1 MTETEIIKEKKRNI
15 YSSFFSEDY
24 VSKFLF
30 KSILH
35 HVISLE
41 IYENNRLNG
50 ISFETIC
57 ANIPKS
63 IGSRS
68 SIQSILNEALE
79 KNISALKKTD
89 EDNRRQAFE
98 KAQAAAQTI
107 GKLSQRVDTLKADI
121 DSLHGRAVKNEAAL
135 ARSKDATAQAERQI
149 KTLTRERDALEAE
162 RSNMSNALDGVV
174 RQLATLREERD
185 ALAAK
190 LNNRKGG

>member
-1 MTETEIIKEKKRNI
+1 MTETDIIKEKKRNI

-41 IYENNRLNG
+41 IYENNTLNG

-57 ANIPKS
+57 SNIPKS

-79 KNISALKKTD
+79 KNIFVKEQSQNDKRIKNYYLSNNFLNMINSWLKKESTFF
-89 EDNRRQAFE
+89 R
-98 KAQAAAQTI
+98 KI
-107 GKLSQRVDTLKADI
+107 
-121 DSLHGRAVKNEAAL
+121 SLEN
-135 ARSKDATAQAERQI
+135 
-149 KTLTRERDALEAE
+149 
-162 RSNMSNALDGVV
+162 
-174 RQLATLREERD
+174 
-185 ALAAK
+185 
-190 LNNRKGG
+190 

>member
-79 KNISALKKTD
+79 KNIFTKEQSKTD
-89 EDNRRQAFE
+89 KRIKNYYLSNNFFN
-98 KAQAAAQTI
+98 TI
-107 GKLSQRVDTLKADI
+107 NYWLQKDGSYFSKLSPR
-121 DSLHGRAVKNEAAL
+121 N
-135 ARSKDATAQAERQI
+135 
-149 KTLTRERDALEAE
+149 
-162 RSNMSNALDGVV
+162 
-174 RQLATLREERD
+174 
-185 ALAAK
+185 
-190 LNNRKGG
+190 

>member
-1 MTETEIIKEKKRNI
+1 MGEHLLSQKCKILLRYLMTETEIIKEKKRNI

-79 KNISALKKTD
+79 KNIFVKEQSKSDKRIKNYYLSNNFLDMINGWLKKEGTFF
-89 EDNRRQAFE
+89 N
-98 KAQAAAQTI
+98 KM
-107 GKLSQRVDTLKADI
+107 
-121 DSLHGRAVKNEAAL
+121 SLEN
-135 ARSKDATAQAERQI
+135 
-149 KTLTRERDALEAE
+149 
-162 RSNMSNALDGVV
+162 
-174 RQLATLREERD
+174 
-185 ALAAK
+185 
-190 LNNRKGG
+190 

>member
-1 MTETEIIKEKKRNI
+1 MGEHLLSQKCKILLRYLMTETEIIKEKKRNI

-41 IYENNRLNG
+41 IYENNKLNG

-79 KNISALKKTD
+79 KNIFVKEQSKSDKRIK
-89 EDNRRQAFE
+89 NYY
-98 KAQAAAQTI
+98 
-107 GKLSQRVDTLKADI
+107 LSNNFLVMINTWLRKEGSFFSKM
-121 DSLHGRAVKNEAAL
+121 SLEN
-135 ARSKDATAQAERQI
+135 
-149 KTLTRERDALEAE
+149 
-162 RSNMSNALDGVV
+162 
-174 RQLATLREERD
+174 
-185 ALAAK
+185 
-190 LNNRKGG
+190 

>member
-1 MTETEIIKEKKRNI
+1 MIETEIIKEKKRNI

-79 KNISALKKTD
+79 KNIFTKEQSKTD
-89 EDNRRQAFE
+89 KRIKNYYLSNNFFNMINSWLQKEGSYFS
-98 KAQAAAQTI
+98 
-107 GKLSQRVDTLKADI
+107 KLSPR
-121 DSLHGRAVKNEAAL
+121 N
-135 ARSKDATAQAERQI
+135 
-149 KTLTRERDALEAE
+149 
-162 RSNMSNALDGVV
+162 
-174 RQLATLREERD
+174 
-185 ALAAK
+185 
-190 LNNRKGG
+190 

>member
-68 SIQSILNEALE
+68 SIQSILNESLE
-79 KNISALKKTD
+79 KNIFTKEQSKTD
-89 EDNRRQAFE
+89 KRIKNYYLSNNFFNMINSWLQKEGSYFS
-98 KAQAAAQTI
+98 
-107 GKLSQRVDTLKADI
+107 KLSPRI
-121 DSLHGRAVKNEAAL
+121 
-135 ARSKDATAQAERQI
+135 
-149 KTLTRERDALEAE
+149 
-162 RSNMSNALDGVV
+162 
-174 RQLATLREERD
+174 
-185 ALAAK
+185 
-190 LNNRKGG
+190 

>member
-1 MTETEIIKEKKRNI
+1 MGEHLLSQKCKILLRYLMTETEIIKEKKRNI

-41 IYENNRLNG
+41 IYENNKLNG

-79 KNISALKKTD
+79 KNIFVKEQSHSDKRIK
-89 EDNRRQAFE
+89 NYY
-98 KAQAAAQTI
+98 
-107 GKLSQRVDTLKADI
+107 LSNNFLNMINTWLRKEGSFFSKM
-121 DSLHGRAVKNEAAL
+121 SLEN
-135 ARSKDATAQAERQI
+135 
-149 KTLTRERDALEAE
+149 
-162 RSNMSNALDGVV
+162 
-174 RQLATLREERD
+174 
-185 ALAAK
+185 
-190 LNNRKGG
+190 

>member
-30 KSILH
+30 KSILNN
-35 HVISLE
+35 VISLE
-41 IYENNRLNG
+41 IYENNRFNG

-79 KNISALKKTD
+79 KNIFVKEQSKTDKRIKNYYLSNNFLDMINSWLKKEGTFF
-89 EDNRRQAFE
+89 N
-98 KAQAAAQTI
+98 KM
-107 GKLSQRVDTLKADI
+107 
-121 DSLHGRAVKNEAAL
+121 SLEN
-135 ARSKDATAQAERQI
+135 
-149 KTLTRERDALEAE
+149 
-162 RSNMSNALDGVV
+162 
-174 RQLATLREERD
+174 
-185 ALAAK
+185 
-190 LNNRKGG
+190 

>member
-68 SIQSILNEALE
+68 SIQSILNEAVE
-79 KNISALKKTD
+79 KNIFVKEQSKSDKRIKNYYLSNNFLEMSNSWLKKEGTFFNKMSL
-89 EDNRRQAFE
+89 DN
-98 KAQAAAQTI
+98 
-107 GKLSQRVDTLKADI
+107 
-121 DSLHGRAVKNEAAL
+121 
-135 ARSKDATAQAERQI
+135 
-149 KTLTRERDALEAE
+149 
-162 RSNMSNALDGVV
+162 
-174 RQLATLREERD
+174 
-185 ALAAK
+185 
-190 LNNRKGG
+190 

>member
-1 MTETEIIKEKKRNI
+1 MGEHLLSQKCKILLRYLMTETEIIKEKKRNI

-41 IYENNRLNG
+41 IYENNKLNG

-79 KNISALKKTD
+79 KNIFVKEQNKSDKRIK
-89 EDNRRQAFE
+89 NYY
-98 KAQAAAQTI
+98 
-107 GKLSQRVDTLKADI
+107 LSNNFLDMINTWLRKEGSFFSKM
-121 DSLHGRAVKNEAAL
+121 SLEN
-135 ARSKDATAQAERQI
+135 
-149 KTLTRERDALEAE
+149 
-162 RSNMSNALDGVV
+162 
-174 RQLATLREERD
+174 
-185 ALAAK
+185 
-190 LNNRKGG
+190 

>member
-1 MTETEIIKEKKRNI
+1 MGEHLLSQKCKILLRYLMTDTEIIKEKKRNI

-41 IYENNRLNG
+41 IYENNKLNG

-79 KNISALKKTD
+79 KNIFVKEQSKSDKRIK
-89 EDNRRQAFE
+89 NYY
-98 KAQAAAQTI
+98 
-107 GKLSQRVDTLKADI
+107 LSNNFLDMINTWLRKEGSFFSKM
-121 DSLHGRAVKNEAAL
+121 SLEN
-135 ARSKDATAQAERQI
+135 
-149 KTLTRERDALEAE
+149 
-162 RSNMSNALDGVV
+162 
-174 RQLATLREERD
+174 
-185 ALAAK
+185 
-190 LNNRKGG
+190 

>member
-1 MTETEIIKEKKRNI
+1 MTEADIIKEKKRNI

-50 ISFETIC
+50 ISFEAIC
-57 ANIPKS
+57 SNIPKS

-79 KNISALKKTD
+79 RNIFFKEQSKKDKRIKNYYLSSNFSDTINSWLKK
-89 EDNRRQAFE
+89 EGSFFN
-98 KAQAAAQTI
+98 
-107 GKLSQRVDTLKADI
+107 KLS
-121 DSLHGRAVKNEAAL
+121 
-135 ARSKDATAQAERQI
+135 
-149 KTLTRERDALEAE
+149 LE
-162 RSNMSNALDGVV
+162 N
-174 RQLATLREERD
+174 
-185 ALAAK
+185 
-190 LNNRKGG
+190 

>member
-41 IYENNRLNG
+41 IYENNRTNG

-57 ANIPKS
+57 GNIPKS

-79 KNISALKKTD
+79 KNIFIKEQNKTDKRIKNYYLSNDFFIMINSWLKK
-89 EDNRRQAFE
+89 EGSYFN
-98 KAQAAAQTI
+98 
-107 GKLSQRVDTLKADI
+107 KLSI
-121 DSLHGRAVKNEAAL
+121 EN
-135 ARSKDATAQAERQI
+135 
-149 KTLTRERDALEAE
+149 
-162 RSNMSNALDGVV
+162 
-174 RQLATLREERD
+174 
-185 ALAAK
+185 
-190 LNNRKGG
+190 

>member
-79 KNISALKKTD
+79 KNIFIKEQSETD
-89 EDNRRQAFE
+89 KRIKNYYLSNNFFNIINTWLQKEGSYFS
-98 KAQAAAQTI
+98 
-107 GKLSQRVDTLKADI
+107 KLSL
-121 DSLHGRAVKNEAAL
+121 
-135 ARSKDATAQAERQI
+135 
-149 KTLTRERDALEAE
+149 
-162 RSNMSNALDGVV
+162 
-174 RQLATLREERD
+174 
-185 ALAAK
+185 
-190 LNNRKGG
+190 

>member
-1 MTETEIIKEKKRNI
+1 KMGEHLLSQKCKILLRYLMTETEIIKEKKRNI

-41 IYENNRLNG
+41 IYENNKLNG

-79 KNISALKKTD
+79 KNIFVKEQSKSDKRIK
-89 EDNRRQAFE
+89 NYY
-98 KAQAAAQTI
+98 
-107 GKLSQRVDTLKADI
+107 LSNNFLDMINTWLRKEGSFFSKM
-121 DSLHGRAVKNEAAL
+121 SLEN
-135 ARSKDATAQAERQI
+135 
-149 KTLTRERDALEAE
+149 
-162 RSNMSNALDGVV
+162 
-174 RQLATLREERD
+174 
-185 ALAAK
+185 
-190 LNNRKGG
+190 

>member
-41 IYENNRLNG
+41 IYENNTLNG

-57 ANIPKS
+57 GNIPKS

-68 SIQSILNEALE
+68 SIQSILNEAFDNNIFVKEQSKSDKRIKNYYLSNNFLDMINTWLRKEGSFFRKMSLE
-79 KNISALKKTD
+79 N
-89 EDNRRQAFE
+89 
-98 KAQAAAQTI
+98 
-107 GKLSQRVDTLKADI
+107 
-121 DSLHGRAVKNEAAL
+121 
-135 ARSKDATAQAERQI
+135 
-149 KTLTRERDALEAE
+149 
-162 RSNMSNALDGVV
+162 
-174 RQLATLREERD
+174 
-185 ALAAK
+185 
-190 LNNRKGG
+190 

>member
-1 MTETEIIKEKKRNI
+1 MTEKDIIKEKKRNI

-41 IYENNRLNG
+41 IYENNTLNG

-57 ANIPKS
+57 SNIPKS

-79 KNISALKKTD
+79 KDIFVK
-89 EDNRRQAFE
+89 E
-98 KAQAAAQTI
+98 KSKNDKRI
-107 GKLSQRVDTLKADI
+107 KNYYLSNNFLNMINSWLRKE
-121 DSLHGRAVKNEAAL
+121 SSFF
-135 ARSKDATAQAERQI
+135 SKI
-149 KTLTRERDALEAE
+149 NLE
-162 RSNMSNALDGVV
+162 N
-174 RQLATLREERD
+174 
-185 ALAAK
+185 
-190 LNNRKGG
+190 

>member
-1 MTETEIIKEKKRNI
+1 MTEAEIIKEKKRNI

-41 IYENNRLNG
+41 I
-50 ISFETIC
+50 C

-79 KNISALKKTD
+79 KNIFVKEQSKSDKRIK
-89 EDNRRQAFE
+89 NYY
-98 KAQAAAQTI
+98 
-107 GKLSQRVDTLKADI
+107 LSNNFLDMINTWLRKEGSFFRKM
-121 DSLHGRAVKNEAAL
+121 SLEN
-135 ARSKDATAQAERQI
+135 
-149 KTLTRERDALEAE
+149 
-162 RSNMSNALDGVV
+162 
-174 RQLATLREERD
+174 
-185 ALAAK
+185 
-190 LNNRKGG
+190 

>member
-1 MTETEIIKEKKRNI
+1 MTEADIIKEKKRNI

-50 ISFETIC
+50 ISFEAIC

-79 KNISALKKTD
+79 RNIFFKEQSKTDKRIKNYYLSKNFFEMINSWLKK
-89 EDNRRQAFE
+89 EGSFFNRLR
-98 KAQAAAQTI
+98 
-107 GKLSQRVDTLKADI
+107 
-121 DSLHGRAVKNEAAL
+121 
-135 ARSKDATAQAERQI
+135 
-149 KTLTRERDALEAE
+149 LE
-162 RSNMSNALDGVV
+162 N
-174 RQLATLREERD
+174 
-185 ALAAK
+185 
-190 LNNRKGG
+190 

>member
-1 MTETEIIKEKKRNI
+1 MTEKDIIKEKKRNI

-41 IYENNRLNG
+41 IYENNTLNG

-57 ANIPKS
+57 SNIPKS

-79 KNISALKKTD
+79 KNIFVKEQSQNDKRIKNYYLSNHFLNMINSWLKKEST
-89 EDNRRQAFE
+89 FFS
-98 KAQAAAQTI
+98 KT
-107 GKLSQRVDTLKADI
+107 KLE
-121 DSLHGRAVKNEAAL
+121 N
-135 ARSKDATAQAERQI
+135 
-149 KTLTRERDALEAE
+149 
-162 RSNMSNALDGVV
+162 
-174 RQLATLREERD
+174 
-185 ALAAK
+185 
-190 LNNRKGG
+190 

>member
-1 MTETEIIKEKKRNI
+1 MGEHLLSQNCKIILRYLMTETEIIKEKKRNI

-41 IYENNRLNG
+41 IYENNKLNG

-79 KNISALKKTD
+79 KNIFVKEQSKSDKRIK
-89 EDNRRQAFE
+89 NYY
-98 KAQAAAQTI
+98 
-107 GKLSQRVDTLKADI
+107 LSNNFLDMINTWLRKEGSFFSKM
-121 DSLHGRAVKNEAAL
+121 SLEN
-135 ARSKDATAQAERQI
+135 
-149 KTLTRERDALEAE
+149 
-162 RSNMSNALDGVV
+162 
-174 RQLATLREERD
+174 
-185 ALAAK
+185 
-190 LNNRKGG
+190 

>member
-15 YSSFFSEDY
+15 YSSFFAEDY

-41 IYENNRLNG
+41 IYENNKSNG

-57 ANIPKS
+57 TNVPKS

-79 KNISALKKTD
+79 KNIFVKEQSQSDKRIKNYYLSNIFLDKINGWLKK
-89 EDNRRQAFE
+89 EGIFF
-98 KAQAAAQTI
+98 
-107 GKLSQRVDTLKADI
+107 
-121 DSLHGRAVKNEAAL
+121 
-135 ARSKDATAQAERQI
+135 SKMI
-149 KTLTRERDALEAE
+149 LE
-162 RSNMSNALDGVV
+162 N
-174 RQLATLREERD
+174 
-185 ALAAK
+185 
-190 LNNRKGG
+190 

>member
-1 MTETEIIKEKKRNI
+1 MTEIEIITEKKRNI

-41 IYENNRLNG
+41 VYENNKLNG
-50 ISFETIC
+50 ISFESIC

-79 KNISALKKTD
+79 RNIFFKEQSKTDKRIKNYYLSNNFFEMINSWLKK
-89 EDNRRQAFE
+89 EGSFFNRLR
-98 KAQAAAQTI
+98 
-107 GKLSQRVDTLKADI
+107 
-121 DSLHGRAVKNEAAL
+121 
-135 ARSKDATAQAERQI
+135 
-149 KTLTRERDALEAE
+149 LE
-162 RSNMSNALDGVV
+162 N
-174 RQLATLREERD
+174 
-185 ALAAK
+185 
-190 LNNRKGG
+190 